1 MDRSED
7 IKEMIQREIRS
18 IPALNE
24 RVAFKDMMEGVFL
37 SLYEKN
43 KEMYQALE
51 KRVMDDLAYDINR
64 YRICTGLV
72 EKEYLDVS
80 HHMLTAVCG
89 EDLHR
94 AVHSVAE
101 LREKLKKNGEVCL
114 STVFLK
120 GDALEIQE
128 LLK

>member
-18 IPALNE
+18 IPALDE

-89 EDLHR
+89 EDLHP

-101 LREKLKKNGEVCL
+101 LRE
-114 STVFLK
+114 
-120 GDALEIQE
+120 EIE
-128 LLK
+128 KMGKYACPRYS